1 MRRFAAFFAIAGLA
15 ALEAIRRPVF
25 LLASL
30 SVFSGIVLLPLAL
43 NYTLGDSARIVR
55 DSSLALYLVGGLLL
69 GAHAAGDGL
78 SRELRRGTASAVL
91 SKPVSRSSFFLA
103 KAVGVWIALSL
114 YSATAFAAILLAVR
128 AGAYDLHIDRA
139 AAFPALLAPICAV
152 ACAGAWNHRSRRPF
166 ASAAFF
172 CLLAFFFAALALS
185 AAFPTPL
192 DHVSFPGNFS
202 WNVLSVGILLHLFL
216 CMVSAFASAL
226 ATRLNLSPLMLAVGA
241 AFGLGVV
248 ADSFLAPRLAD
259 SPLARAAYALLPNV
273 QAFWLVD
280 ALDSAAHIPASYFAA
295 AAAYAVAWSAAALA
309 LGAASFRTLEIAR

>member
-1 MRRFAAFFAIAGLA
+1 MRRFAAFFAVAGLA

-30 SVFSGIVLLPLAL
+30 SVCSGIVLLPLAL

-55 DSSLALYLVGGLLL
+55 DSSLALYLVGGILL

-78 SRELRRGTASAVL
+78 SRELRRGTAAAVL

-103 KAVGVWIALSL
+103 KAVGVWGALLL

-128 AGAYDLHIDRA
+128 AGAYDLHVDRA
-139 AAFPALLAPICAV
+139 AAVPALLAPLCAL
-152 ACAGAWNHRSRRPF
+152 ACAGAWNHRTRRPF
-166 ASAAFF
+166 VSAAFF
-172 CLLAFFFAALALS
+172 SLLAFFLAALAVS

-192 DHVSFPGNFS
+192 DHLPFPRNFS

-226 ATRLNLSPLMLAVGA
+226 ATRLDISPLMVAAAAAFALGLAADGFLAARIDSSPPALAV
-241 AFGLGVV
+241 
-248 ADSFLAPRLAD
+248 
-259 SPLARAAYALLPNV
+259 YALLPNV

-280 ALDSAAHIPASYFAA
+280 ALDASAPIPASYFAL
-295 AAAYAVAWSAAALA
+295 AAAYALAWSAAALA